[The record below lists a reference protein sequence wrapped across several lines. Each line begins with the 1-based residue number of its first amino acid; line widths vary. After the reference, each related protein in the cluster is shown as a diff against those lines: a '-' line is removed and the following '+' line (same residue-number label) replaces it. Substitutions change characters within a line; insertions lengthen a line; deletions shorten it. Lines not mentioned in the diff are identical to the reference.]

1 METRVSEKFSLQLPD
16 FWRGLLLAVFSPIL
30 VFVQDWLTGSNELSW
45 ILIAK
50 ISVAALVGYLIKN
63 FGIEP
68 PKVIVS
74 AKTNTKAINAGER
87 IKDVA

>member
-1 METRVSEKFSLQLPD
+1 METRVSEKFSLKLPD
-16 FWRGLLLAVFSPIL
+16 FWRGLLLAVLSPIL

-74 AKTNTKAINAGER
+74 AETNTKAINASER